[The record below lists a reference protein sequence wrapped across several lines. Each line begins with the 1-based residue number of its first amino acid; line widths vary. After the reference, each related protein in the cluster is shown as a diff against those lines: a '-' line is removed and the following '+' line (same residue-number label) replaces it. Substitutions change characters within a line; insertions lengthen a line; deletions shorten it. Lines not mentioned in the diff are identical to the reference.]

1 MDRDII
7 EIRNVGA
14 LRKPVRGNLMKY
26 NITLNGKPL
35 SHYSDD
41 EIAYAMAKET
51 QEELTTEEQE
61 AIDGA
66 TD

>member
-1 MDRDII
+1 
-7 EIRNVGA
+7 
-14 LRKPVRGNLMKY
+14 MKY

-41 EIAYAMAKET
+41 EIPQALAEDT
-51 QEELTTEEQE
+51 QRELTRDEQE
-61 AIDGA
+61 VVDGA

>member
-1 MDRDII
+1 
-7 EIRNVGA
+7 
-14 LRKPVRGNLMKY
+14 MKY

-41 EIAYAMAKET
+41 EIAHAMAQET
-51 QEELTTEEQE
+51 QDELTAQEQE
-61 AIDGA
+61 TIDGA